1 MSEENQTNEQQPQT
15 PEQLV
20 QSVLGQI
27 NMDEVTPEA
36 VFQDILLQTKLHSMR
51 LMVAVAL
58 LEKLT
63 TKDAAEQ
70 PDEQAQQPSEET
82 ANPDLQVVQPD
93 AN

>member
-1 MSEENQTNEQQPQT
+1 MSEENQTNEQPKT
-15 PEQLV
+15 PDELV
-20 QSVLGQI
+20 QSVLSQI

>member
-1 MSEENQTNEQQPQT
+1 MSEENQTNEQPKT
-15 PEQLV
+15 PEELV

-36 VFQDILLQTKLHSMR
+36 VFEDILLQTKLHSMR

-63 TKDAAEQ
+63 AKDTAEQ
-70 PDEQAQQPSEET
+70 PDEQAQKASEEN
-82 ANPDLQVVQPD
+82 ANPDLQVVQPS
-93 AN
+93 A

>member
-1 MSEENQTNEQQPQT
+1 MSEENQTNEQPQT
-15 PEQLV
+15 PDQLV
-20 QSVLGQI
+20 QAVLGQI

-58 LEKLT
+58 LEKINA
-63 TKDAAEQ
+63 KGAAEQ
-70 PDEQAQQPSEET
+70 PDEQAQQASEEN

-93 AN
+93 A